1 MQVFYPVQLDTFPDR
16 TRLLYFDKEDEQVQ
30 CLNMLLEAQ
39 GYSSQL
45 DQYLLVKKLGSGAFS
60 QVMLG

>member
-1 MQVFYPVQLDTFPDR
+1 MFYPVQLDTFPDR